1 MVTQNQTLDD
11 TALDLLFRAA
21 RTQNGWLDT
30 PISDRELESLYDLLK
45 WGPTS
50 ANGQPARILF
60 LRTEEAKQRLLP
72 AVAGGNV
79 DKMKAAPVV
88 GILAWSTTFY
98 EELPRLFPH
107 YPPMRDLMA
116 QDPQLAETTAFRN
129 SSMQGGYLIL
139 AARALGLDVGV
150 MSGFDNAAVD
160 AEFWPDGS
168 CKSNFLFTLGHGDP
182 SKVYPRLERL
192 SFSEACQLL

>member
-1 MVTQNQTLDD
+1 MLTQEQALDSATLDR
-11 TALDLLFRAA
+11 LFRSA

-30 PISDRELESLYDLLK
+30 PVSDAQLEALYDLLK

-60 LRTEEAKQRLLP
+60 LRTEAAKQRLLP
-72 AVAGGNV
+72 AVAAGNL
-79 DKMKAAPVV
+79 DKVKSAPVV
-88 GILAWSTTFY
+88 GILAWHTKFY

-107 YPPMRDLMA
+107 YPPMRDIMA
-116 QDPQLAETTAFRN
+116 NDPAMAETTAFRN
-129 SSMQGGYLIL
+129 SSLQGGYLIL

-160 AEFWPDGS
+160 AEFWPDGA
-168 CKSNFLFTLGHGDP
+168 CKSNFLFTLGFGDT
-182 SKVYPRLERL
+182 SKLYPRLERL
-192 SFSEACQLL
+192 PFSEACQLL